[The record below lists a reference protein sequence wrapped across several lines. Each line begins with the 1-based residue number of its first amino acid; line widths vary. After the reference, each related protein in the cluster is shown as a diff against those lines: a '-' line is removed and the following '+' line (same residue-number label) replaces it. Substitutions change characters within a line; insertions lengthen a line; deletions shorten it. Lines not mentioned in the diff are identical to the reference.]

1 MKIAHMLKFVYLG
14 LILSVIGIAFASGNS
29 GSSSSTTSCTQTS
42 QACYATIYA
51 ICGIITTISTI
62 IAIFSLVMFILG
74 GTLYALAH
82 FLPAAG
88 NFRSGLQGWGMGMI
102 IGGIVAL
109 ILYVAAPFIVSTIA
123 NIGASQG
130 SATTGFGISGLNI
143 PNCQQYLA
151 APT

>member
-1 MKIAHMLKFVYLG
+1 MKLVKMVGMNVRILLS
-14 LILSVIGIAFASGNS
+14 LILGSMMLFGFVNAANPTAGGTPLTGASGNVVS
-29 GSSSSTTSCTQTS
+29 
-42 QACYATIYA
+42 AL
-51 ICGIITTISTI
+51 CGIVNTISTV

-109 ILYVAAPFIVSTIA
+109 ILFIAAPYIVTTVA
-123 NIGASQG
+123 NIGGQS
-130 SATTGFGISGLNI
+130 SFGTSGI
-143 PNCQQYLA
+143 QTINCNS
-151 APT
+151 

>member
-1 MKIAHMLKFVYLG
+1 MYGSFAPLKLLAAFAG
-14 LILSVIGIAFASGNS
+14 LIVITMGLSVGLVYA
-29 GSSSSTTSCTQTS
+29 SCTGAGCTAAGS
-42 QACYATIYA
+42 APANVIDA
-51 ICGIITTISTI
+51 LCGIINTIGTV

-109 ILYVAAPFIVSTIA
+109 ILYIAAPYIVTTVA
-123 NIGASQG
+123 NFGNVG
-130 SATTGFGISGLNI
+130 SLPPGLSGIQAI
-143 PNCQQYLA
+143 NCNS
-151 APT
+151 

>member
-1 MKIAHMLKFVYLG
+1 MKLVKMVGINVRILLS
-14 LILSVIGIAFASGNS
+14 LILGSMMLFGFVNASNPSPTAGGAPLTGASGNVVS
-29 GSSSSTTSCTQTS
+29 
-42 QACYATIYA
+42 AL
-51 ICGIITTISTI
+51 CGIVNTISTV

-109 ILYVAAPFIVSTIA
+109 ILFIAAPYIVTTVAQIGGQSSFGTSGIQTI
-123 NIGASQG
+123 
-130 SATTGFGISGLNI
+130 
-143 PNCQQYLA
+143 NCNS
-151 APT
+151 